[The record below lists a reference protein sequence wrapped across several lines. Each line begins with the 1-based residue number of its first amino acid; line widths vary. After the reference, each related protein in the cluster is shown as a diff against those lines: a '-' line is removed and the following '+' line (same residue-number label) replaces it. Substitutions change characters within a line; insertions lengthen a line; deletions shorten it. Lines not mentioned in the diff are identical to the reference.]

1 MPHHAAQGA
10 AGGDEAAPRL
20 MRRGVCNNCCCIRH
34 GSDKLC
40 LTLRGELR
48 RMRIHW
54 AVALLFAV
62 GLHADVLV
70 VASSGASHIT
80 LIDPG
85 SGTKLAE
92 VAVGKGPH
100 EVIASADGR
109 FAWVADSGATS
120 VTLVDL
126 GKRSAVKTLQL
137 KDCRPHDLALPR
149 SGAPLVITCAREKA
163 LLEIDPWTGEE
174 VTRRAL
180 DVEGA
185 WMTAVSGD
193 GARAFTANLE
203 GGGMTA
209 IDRKSGRITNIPT
222 AEGEIGIAVSPDGRE
237 VWLANM
243 KTSKVTVFDAK
254 TLQVLHTFEAG
265 AESPLRV
272 RFTPD
277 GKRAVMTFG
286 GARKVG
292 VYDVAARK
300 AVQWIELDS
309 GSKVLAISPDGGKA
323 AVSAPHKDAVMILDL
338 VSGTMLAR
346 IDVAGK
352 PDGVAW
358 AGPQTVAEPR
368 PRRK

>member
-1 MPHHAAQGA
+1 M
-10 AGGDEAAPRL
+10 RL
-20 MRRGVCNNCCCIRH
+20 
-34 GSDKLC
+34 
-40 LTLRGELR
+40 
-48 RMRIHW
+48 HW
-54 AVALLFAV
+54 LVALLFAFGV
-62 GLHADVLV
+62 HADVLV
-70 VASSGASHIT
+70 VASSGASHVT

-92 VAVGKGPH
+92 VPVGKGPH
-100 EVIASADGR
+100 EVVASADGR
-109 FAWVADSGATS
+109 FAWVADSGGTT
-120 VTLVDL
+120 VTVVDL
-126 GKRSAVKTLQL
+126 DKRSAARTLQL
-137 KDCRPHDLALPR
+137 KDCGPHDLALPR
-149 SGAPLVITCAREKA
+149 SGAPLVITCARQKA

-174 VTRRAL
+174 VKRHAL

-185 WMTAVSGD
+185 WMTAVSRD

-209 IDRKSGRITNIPT
+209 VDRKSGRVTNIKT
-222 AEGEIGIAVSPDGRE
+222 SEGEIGLDVAPDGRQ
-237 VWLANM
+237 VWLTNM
-243 KTSKVTVFDAK
+243 KTGKVTVFDAR
-254 TLQVLHTFEAG
+254 TLKVLATFEAG
-265 AESPLRV
+265 AEAPVRV

-286 GARKVG
+286 GAKKAG

-309 GSKVLAISPDGGKA
+309 GSKVLTISPDGRKA

-338 VSGTMLAR
+338 ASGKMLAK

-358 AGPQTVAEPR
+358 AKR
-368 PRRK
+368 P